1 MYYCWQNI
9 TAKLNNNQA
18 GYIFPNGS
26 SSITYQVTI
35 PDGNYE
41 INDLNT
47 LLHLHM
53 KNHGLYLIN
62 SSHEEVYY
70 INFTLLKSQYKVGL
84 ECILLPTSLPSG
96 WSYPSNKGFTLP
108 TTASYPQ
115 LVILSGNSF
124 SDIIGFNAGT
134 FPTVSTGTGDYM
146 VLSSKIPQIS
156 PVQCLLFQCNLCYN
170 PFSPVP
176 SVIYATTNNDTIY
189 GALIPSTIYTPQF
202 NKISD
207 GVYQSLDIRITDQD
221 LKDVTLL
228 DCDIVIMLQITIT
241 PSD

>member
-1 MYYCWQNI
+1 MSYSIVLTKNHITNLGSGNNRFSYSFTSSQQFKNQSVAISQMSMYYCWQNI

-26 SSITYQVTI
+26 SVITYQVTI

-146 VLSSKIPQIS
+146 V
-156 PVQCLLFQCNLCYN
+156 
-170 PFSPVP
+170 
-176 SVIYATTNNDTIY
+176 T
-189 GALIPSTIYTPQF
+189 ST
-202 NKISD
+202 
-207 GVYQSLDIRITDQD
+207 G
-221 LKDVTLL
+221 
-228 DCDIVIMLQITIT
+228 
-241 PSD
+241 